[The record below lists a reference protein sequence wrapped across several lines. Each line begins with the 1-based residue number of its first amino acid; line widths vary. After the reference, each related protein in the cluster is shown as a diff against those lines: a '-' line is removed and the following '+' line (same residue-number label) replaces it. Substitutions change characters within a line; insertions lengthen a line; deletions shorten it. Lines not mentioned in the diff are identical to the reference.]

1 MIDPKKVIELLLKAT
16 IVVVCVWHCLWATD
30 TIAIMGGW
38 RPY

>member
-16 IVVVCVWHCLWATD
+16 IVVVCIWYIGWVTD
-30 TIAIMGGW
+30 TWAIIGGW